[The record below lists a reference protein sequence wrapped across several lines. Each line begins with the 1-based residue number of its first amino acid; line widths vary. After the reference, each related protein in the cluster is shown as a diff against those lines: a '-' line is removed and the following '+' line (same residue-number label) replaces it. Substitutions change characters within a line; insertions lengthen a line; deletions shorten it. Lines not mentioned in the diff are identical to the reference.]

1 MNAVCRCKL
10 PDDPDFINVNT
21 AVSIEAKL
29 HLLGISNDLWKLA
42 GFSNDLSNIPDF
54 GLYTHKLSFNGHFPG
69 EPGLAG
75 CPLNSP
81 SPFIPGLCILLG
93 RA

>member
-29 HLLGISNDLWKLA
+29 RLLGISNDLWKLA

-54 GLYTHKLSFNGHFPG
+54 GLYTHT
-69 EPGLAG
+69 
-75 CPLNSP
+75 NSVLTAI
-81 SPFIPGLCILLG
+81 FQVNLG
-93 RA
+93 